1 MEHLDKTDIQ
11 LIKLLQEN
19 ARYSLKMLSEKVN
32 LSTPAVSTRIDKL
45 QTMGIIKG
53 YTAIVDQL
61 KLGFII
67 TAFINLEVPPKGK
80 PEFYEYIETCPNVL
94 ECNCVT
100 GNYSMLIK
108 VAFKN
113 TIELDTFIGILQK
126 NTAEELRT
134 SFHMIFPG
142 PEKKHSIG
150 RICSHNSYS
159 NMV

>member
-1 MEHLDKTDIQ
+1 MEQLDKTDIQ

-19 ARYSLKMLSEKVN
+19 ARYSLKLLSEKVN

-45 QTMGIIKG
+45 QSMGIIKG

-67 TAFINLEVPPKGK
+67 TAFINLEVAPKGK

-108 VAFKN
+108 VAFRN
-113 TIELDTFIGILQK
+113 TIELDSFIGILQK
-126 NTAEELRT
+126 KFGVTNTLLVFSTAVEPRGVDPTLTE
-134 SFHMIFPG
+134 
-142 PEKKHSIG
+142 
-150 RICSHNSYS
+150 N
-159 NMV
+159 NN